1 MEQMVGVSFVQV
13 LDDGEFAVGGQA
25 VGLSGPRASYR
36 RAHDL
41 RSHNP
46 AAFGGVGSAS
56 FADGGTVG
64 GNAGVREVRFPA
76 PAAACRADRR
86 QSGFAVEV
94 LKVSAPDRVQQR
106 HPHLLALRMRRLKWF
121 FALFPEFKK
130 VRSPAASAEIIWQVE
145 FPRWALIKWLVPESP
160 RTRAHGRRR
169 LLSWRS
175 PRCRRRRTLGRYI
188 TSRATG
194 VFTK

>member
-13 LDDGEFAVGGQA
+13 LDDGEFAVGGLQA
-25 VGLSGPRASYR
+25 VGLSGPRAGYR

-46 AAFGGVGSAS
+46 AAFGGPGSAS

-64 GNAGVREVRFPA
+64 GNAGVRAVRFPA

-94 LKVSAPDRVQQR
+94 LKVSGQVRVQQR

-121 FALFPEFKK
+121 FRTFPRFQKSAESGRQCGDHLAGG
-130 VRSPAASAEIIWQVE
+130 VSTLGSHQMARAGVAAHSSSWTPAASGLEVSS
-145 FPRWALIKWLVPESP
+145 L
-160 RTRAHGRRR
+160 
-169 LLSWRS
+169 
-175 PRCRRRRTLGRYI
+175 
-188 TSRATG
+188 
-194 VFTK
+194 